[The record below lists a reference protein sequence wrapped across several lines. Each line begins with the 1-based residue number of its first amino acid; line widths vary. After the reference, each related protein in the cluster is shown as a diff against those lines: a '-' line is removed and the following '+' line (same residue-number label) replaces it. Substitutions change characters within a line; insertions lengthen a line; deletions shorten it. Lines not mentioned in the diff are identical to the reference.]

1 MKSVHDNILLKYWM
15 RKFEELPD
23 LYEEK
28 LQELRDAAMKL
39 ARNTKEALKQIIEW
53 IRSRDPVSTLV
64 RTLIVGSPALFYYG
78 SFLSE

>member
-1 MKSVHDNILLKYWM
+1 MKSVHDNILLKYLM